1 MIELPGRCTQRTRN
15 RLNLCIPIYL
25 NYNGRTSLEITEGKA
40 PYDIYANNRITRRLL
55 RQHKPVI
62 CKPNPIKTALK
73 YQRMYEDAT
82 YQSMEKVAQELGITR
97 ARVSQML
104 NLLKLDQRIIDFIQN
119 ITNPRQSNF
128 WNEHRLRN
136 IAVLPIEKQYDK
148 FQKIIGETNAR
159 NFVPRSV

>member
-1 MIELPGRCTQRTRN
+1 
-15 RLNLCIPIYL
+15 
-25 NYNGRTSLEITEGKA
+25 
-40 PYDIYANNRITRRLL
+40 
-55 RQHKPVI
+55 
-62 CKPNPIKTALK
+62 
-73 YQRMYEDAT
+73 MYEDAT